1 MNSEIEKQLW
11 KKAEKYIQ
19 YLQVV
24 PFLKMVAV
32 CNNLAFGKV
41 DERSDIDLF
50 IIAKPGRLFIVRTFV
65 TLILHVFGVRRY
77 NEKVAGRFCLSFF
90 VDEDGMDMRRIALE
104 NDIYLAFWMKTM
116 IPLLDDGVSEEFVKI
131 NSWMSEY
138 FDDDLVIDKSRVV
151 NKESLLRKIFA
162 WTFGGWIG
170 NKIEKMLM
178 RWQLRRAK
186 EKMIGINME
195 VASLIVEEHI
205 LKFHNVD
212 RRKEYRKKWFDK
224 YGQQVK
230 IDGEKMLSLNIK

>member
-11 KKAEKYIQ
+11 EKVEKYIP
-19 YLQVV
+19 YLNLV

-50 IIAKPGRLFIVRTFV
+50 IIAKRGRLFIVRTFV
-65 TLILHVFGVRRY
+65 TLILHVLGVRRH

-104 NDIYLAFWMKTM
+104 DDIYLAYWAKTM
-116 IPLLDDGVSEEFVKI
+116 ISLIDDGVSDEFVKI
-131 NSWMSEY
+131 NSWMGKY
-138 FDDDLVIDKSRVV
+138 FDDDLVIDKSKVV
-151 NKESLLRKIFA
+151 TKENLLRKIFA
-162 WTFGGWIG
+162 WTLGGWMG
-170 NKIEKMLM
+170 GKIEKMLM
-178 RWQLRRAK
+178 KWQMRRAR
-186 EKMIGINME
+186 EKMVGVNMD
-195 VASLIVEEHI
+195 VASLVVEEHI

-224 YGQQVK
+224 YDQQVK